1 MRDLRM
7 CLWACLSAG
16 GDPIL
21 ELSPRLQLL
30 ADWVPHGARLVDVG
44 TDHAYLPVWLVLQG
58 RIDFAIASDLR
69 KGPLERAKQAGSLY
83 GVADKI
89 SFRLCAG
96 LEGTAPHEVDTVAIA
111 GMGGETIVQILQ
123 AAPWTQEP
131 PVRLLLQP
139 MSRSE
144 TLRQYL
150 MEHGYEIVQ
159 EQLVADRGV
168 VYPVMEVVPGTMTLS
183 LGQIHCGYLLQR
195 DPLAERYIIGKI
207 LQLQTMIVQRR
218 GRAPEAAVDALR
230 DVVTSLLELR
240 EEWRHANLV

>member
-1 MRDLRM
+1 MRVFRM
-7 CLWACLSAG
+7 CLWVCAG
-16 GDPIL
+16 GDLIL

-30 ADWVPHGARLVDVG
+30 ADWVPTGAKLADVG

-69 KGPLERAKQAGSLY
+69 KGPLERAKQAGQLY
-83 GVADKI
+83 GVGEKV

-96 LEGTAPHEVDTVAIA
+96 LEGITPYEVDTVAIA

-123 AAPWTQEP
+123 AAPWTKEP
-131 PVRLLLQP
+131 PATLLLQP

-150 MEHGYEIVQ
+150 MEHGYAIVR

-168 VYPVMEVVPGTMTLS
+168 VYPVLEVRPGKMDLT
-183 LGQIHCGYLLQR
+183 LGQIYCGYGLEN
-195 DPLAERYIIGKI
+195 DPLAERYIIEKI
-207 LQLQTMIVQRR
+207 LQLQRMIVQRN
-218 GRAPEAAVDALR
+218 GRAPAEAVDGLR
-230 DVVTSLLELR
+230 DVVTSLLGLR
-240 EEWRHANLV
+240 EEWRHANAV